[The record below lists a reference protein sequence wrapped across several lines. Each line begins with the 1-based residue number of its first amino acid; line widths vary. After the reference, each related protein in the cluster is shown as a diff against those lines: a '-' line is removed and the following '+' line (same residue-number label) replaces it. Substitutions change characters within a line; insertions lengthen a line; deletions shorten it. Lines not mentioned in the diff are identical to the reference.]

1 MSFRTANHVR
11 LHTSLTAA
19 AEKRLLVWIA
29 RRLPPAISS
38 DWLSTLGLS
47 AMAAAGLSFA
57 ALRWTPWASIGVIAS
72 LVANWFGDSLDG
84 TVARVR
90 HQERPRFGYYVDHV
104 IDLAGTA
111 MLMTGIAYSGL
122 MHPTLA
128 FVVLGGYLLVSAE
141 SYLTTHASGVF
152 RMSFFGFGPT
162 ELRVLLAI
170 GAMKAARSPWI
181 ELFGGPTVRLFDV
194 GGAVALAG
202 LLAAFTIT
210 AARNTRT
217 LHREEP
223 LPRPNAHAGASA
235 AAQERVA

>member
-1 MSFRTANHVR
+1 MSFRTASHVR

-29 RRLPPAISS
+29 RRLPPAVSS
-38 DWLSTLGLS
+38 DRLSSFGLA
-47 AMAAAGLSFA
+47 AMAGAALSFA
-57 ALRWTPWASIGVIAS
+57 ALRWTPWAAVAVIAS
-72 LVANWFGDSLDG
+72 LAANWFGDSLDG

-90 HQERPRFGYYVDHV
+90 RQERPRFGYYVDHV

-111 MLMTGIAYSGL
+111 MLMTGLACSGL

-128 FVVLGGYLLVSAE
+128 FVVLGAYLLVSAE
-141 SYLTTHASGVF
+141 SYLSTHASGVF

-162 ELRVLLAI
+162 ELRVLLAV
-170 GAMKAARSPWI
+170 GAIKAASSPWI

-194 GGAVALAG
+194 GGACALVG
-202 LLAAFTIT
+202 LLTAFTLT
-210 AARNTRT
+210 AVRNTRT

-223 LPRPNAHAGASA
+223 LPEANAHAAVSA
-235 AAQERVA
+235 AHERVA